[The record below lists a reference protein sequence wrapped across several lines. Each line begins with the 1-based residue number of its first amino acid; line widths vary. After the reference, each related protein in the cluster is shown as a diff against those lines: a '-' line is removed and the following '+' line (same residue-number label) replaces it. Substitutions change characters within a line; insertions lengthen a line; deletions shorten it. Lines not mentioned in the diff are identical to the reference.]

1 MDIYLARQPI
11 LDLDNEIYGYEL
23 LYRSNKNINSYTGVD
38 GDESTADV
46 ITNAFF
52 DMHMRSMIGNKKA
65 FINFTGNLLKRGVP
79 KMLPPE
85 TLVIEILE
93 NIIIDED
100 VLDAVAELKDLGYT
114 IALDDFMFKR
124 NLRDIFELGDIIKI
138 DFRMPTNEI
147 EETSYICKYS
157 NKIMLAEK
165 VETLQEVE
173 YAKRL
178 GCVYMQG
185 YYFAKPVLMSRRST
199 VPLSGTYMQILQ
211 LVSSAEP
218 DIDAITDVISRDAA
232 LTQRLLRLINSVYFG
247 FNSKIASVSQ
257 ALMLLGLEHLR
268 EWIYLMGL
276 RRVFGT
282 ESLQILENALFRA
295 TFCEGIGKLMNKP
308 KRDQRELYL
317 MGLLSIIPETSDK
330 TIPNIMDEFPV
341 TDNIKNGIKGVGVY
355 GDIFRLTINYELGK
369 WNLVDEFSLENKI
382 DRSDISSLYV
392 KSIQSAKS
400 LDLFFG

>member
-282 ESLQILENALFRA
+282 ENLQILENALFRA

-369 WNLVDEFSLENKI
+369 WNLVDEFSVENQI

>member
-23 LYRSNKNINSYTGVD
+23 LYRSNKNVNSYTGVD

-157 NKIMLAEK
+157 NKIMLAK
-165 VETLQEVE
+165 RWKHFKRWNTLKDLAVFIC
-173 YAKRL
+173 RDI
-178 GCVYMQG
+178 
-185 YYFAKPVLMSRRST
+185 
-199 VPLSGTYMQILQ
+199 ILQ
-211 LVSSAEP
+211 
-218 DIDAITDVISRDAA
+218 
-232 LTQRLLRLINSVYFG
+232 
-247 FNSKIASVSQ
+247 
-257 ALMLLGLEHLR
+257 
-268 EWIYLMGL
+268 
-276 RRVFGT
+276 
-282 ESLQILENALFRA
+282 SLF
-295 TFCEGIGKLMNKP
+295 
-308 KRDQRELYL
+308 
-317 MGLLSIIPETSDK
+317 
-330 TIPNIMDEFPV
+330 
-341 TDNIKNGIKGVGVY
+341 
-355 GDIFRLTINYELGK
+355 
-369 WNLVDEFSLENKI
+369 
-382 DRSDISSLYV
+382 
-392 KSIQSAKS
+392 
-400 LDLFFG
+400 